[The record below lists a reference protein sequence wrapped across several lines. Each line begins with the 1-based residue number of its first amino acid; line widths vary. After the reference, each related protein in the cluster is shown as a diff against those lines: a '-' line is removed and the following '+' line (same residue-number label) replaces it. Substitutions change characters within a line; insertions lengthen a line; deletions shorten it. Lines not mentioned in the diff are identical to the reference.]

1 MQARTV
7 IISGLVGLNAV
18 LALPL
23 ISRNFHPASAS
34 AAPRAWAEYL
44 TVPGNVA
51 GGTDQVVLVVDMT
64 HDELG
69 AMNFDDTT
77 HRLQVM
83 NPIDLASIFRAA
95 DAMPPS
101 SLRPPANPA
110 NVPPPA
116 QPAPGAGRGG

>member
-23 ISRNFHPASAS
+23 ISRNFHPASAK
-34 AAPRAWAEYL
+34 PRA
-44 TVPGNVA
+44 A
-51 GGTDQVVLVVDMT
+51 GMGGISDSAGQRGRRNRSGCAGRR
-64 HDELG
+64 HDARRAG